1 MYTKKV
7 ELPDNPPQP
16 NLEGEHP
23 EIWKSAIVDGITYV
37 GGKGRVSA
45 DCMVLMPCLYEEDA
59 RDGVL
64 GAYNKILKDPPA
76 FLKCQ
81 AGAAIK
87 DLINSYGIE
96 GSNIYATAIIKWL
109 LPKERRNRPTKEEL
123 NFGFQFFAKEIEKIK
138 PKLVLCLGKAAFDF
152 LSPYTLKADDI
163 LGGVFWSKEYSCY
176 YTLLDPIQV
185 LQNKPFEIEKYKICM
200 KESITLL
207 KETYGISRNAVELNY
222 KVIYNS
228 NELKEVV
235 DYLYNN
241 QFNLISIDCE
251 WGGLNPWKG
260 NLRSMQMAWAPG
272 QACYIRFMDDKG
284 NYTFDVGY
292 EEVGNILRKQLDR
305 PEVKFVGHHF
315 AADGVWMEQVL
326 KIDTYQKCYLDTEFA
341 SQTVNEHRELGLES
355 IAMRYTD
362 LGRYEMDLILW
373 KKSNPQKDTD
383 GYAFIPDEIMFPYA
397 MKDVDCVIRAVPFL
411 VEELKEQNLTAY
423 YFNYFN
429 KFVTDVFIHF
439 TTTGLLIDVDKLQE
453 LRELYGFCKERLEH
467 KFVELMATDAE
478 NIMREFLASTNLP
491 FEDALKLPKEV
502 IAELKGETVERVS
515 ALLKH
520 YDHREHFNFRS
531 GDDMRRWLFD
541 VKQFKPFKSTPQ
553 KDKGRPSTS
562 WDKVLQMPAEQQKLY
577 TPSADKQTLNIYA
590 DQDPLVARLVGL
602 NLVGN
607 IFKMCLKPAELDD
620 EGNVVKE
627 NGLFFFIDSGGYIRC
642 NFSATETSR
651 PRSWK
656 PNILNLSSFVNK
668 RISKDITEI
677 LHIYREK
684 GELPEKLEKYL
695 TVPIPSIRSCIKSP
709 EGCCMVESDYATAE
723 IRALAFISGD
733 INLIRLM
740 TEKDDQFGLVMVE
753 DEAVSV
759 RLKYDEN
766 CGIPVPNQREEFI
779 MHIAKNNEIIRK
791 VEYSELM
798 RDACCNIIH
807 PAHDLH
813 WSLVEFMYEVPRES
827 LDKKMHRDGMG
838 KVGNFSC
845 LPASTRVLTQFGEI
859 PILELNSDLHKLW
872 DGINWVSYDGIIQK
886 GKQEVFEYQ
895 GLRATADHGVWLDD
909 GREVYFGEAITHSL
923 NLSKT
928 MGTDSQPKLA
938 EFYSNRGDYADGQK
952 TAYFISRKLSKM
964 WKKLCEMA
972 VQCRKRIRARLSM
985 SEKKESDY
993 TYFKNSLPQH
1003 GSAVSTVDTC
1013 KFPQLQRKEYQ
1024 SAISHLSKFCKL
1036 GRIYISGGDI
1046 QWERFRPDRQ
1056 RRTLLSRKLKVGNP
1070 TGKLKKHKS
1079 IQGIEFGESE
1089 NIAHILSGNGFEYTH
1104 YTELD
1109 PSRQGPRGY
1118 IQRLES
1124 RKTEIFS
1131 APQKRESG
1139 KKEELISK
1147 LIQLGY
1153 SYTLEP
1159 VYDLVNAGPNR
1170 RYTANGVLVS
1180 NTAYGATPSTLERK
1194 IYADSGV
1201 PPEPGTGDKIFKAL
1215 ENRQGRA
1222 VEFLE
1227 EMQLIPAMYPHITAA
1242 SGKRRHFLGTNDK
1255 TLGFK
1260 ERKNLMSSQGR
1271 EARNFLMQESVGAT
1285 AMRACIWLI
1294 EAYKAL
1300 GMKARVMICLYDAL
1314 VTVCPLEERHLVAQ
1328 LHQLYMAENNEWE
1341 YNERKMYYPIDTEF
1355 VFRWTDKRRSEHEQ
1369 KLLGII

>member
-23 EIWKSAIVDGITYV
+23 DIWKSAIVDGITYV

-76 FLKCQ
+76 YLKCQ

-109 LPKERRNRPTKEEL
+109 LPKDRRNRPTKEEL

-163 LGGVFWSKEYSCY
+163 LGGVFWSKKYSCY

-207 KETYGISRNAVELNY
+207 KETYGISRNAIELNY

-228 NELKEVV
+228 TELEEVV

-284 NYTFDVGY
+284 NYTFDVDY
-292 EEVGNILRKQLDR
+292 EEVGNILRMHLDR

-373 KKSNPQKDTD
+373 KKSNPQKETD

-411 VEELKEQNLTAY
+411 VEELKEQNLSDY

-439 TTTGLLIDVDKLQE
+439 TTTGLLIDVEKLQE
-453 LRELYGFCKERLEH
+453 LRELYGFCKQKLEY
-467 KFVELMATDAE
+467 KFVELMALDAE
-478 NIMREFLASTNLP
+478 NIMREFLASLNLP
-491 FEDALKLPKEV
+491 FDDAIQLPKEV

-515 ALLKH
+515 ALFKH
-520 YDHREHFNFRS
+520 YEHRQHFNFRS

-607 IFKMCLKPAELDD
+607 IFKMCLKPAEVDD
-620 EGNVVKE
+620 EGNIVKE
-627 NGLFFFIDSGGYIRC
+627 NGLFFFIDKDGYIRP
-642 NFSATETSR
+642 NFSSTETGR
-651 PRSWK
+651 PRAWK
-656 PNILNLSSFVNK
+656 PNVLNWPSYVQG
-668 RISKDITEI
+668 RITKDIKEI
-677 LHIYREK
+677 LQECFDRS
-684 GELPEKLEKYL
+684 ELPENLEKYL
-695 TVPIPSIRSCIKSP
+695 HTPIPSIRSCVKAP
-709 EGCCMVESDYATAE
+709 DGYCMVESDYATAE

-733 INLIRLM
+733 VNLIRLM
-740 TEKDDQFGLVMVE
+740 TESDKQFGLVMVE
-753 DEAVSV
+753 DEAVPV
-759 RLKYDEN
+759 RLSYDDN
-766 CGIPVPNQREEFI
+766 CGIPEQNRREDFI
-779 MHIAKNNEIIRK
+779 MHLAKSNKIIRK
-791 VEYSELM
+791 VEESELL
-798 RDACCNIIH
+798 RDSEGNLRH
-807 PAHDLH
+807 PSHDLH

-838 KVGNFSC
+838 KVGNFST
-845 LPASTRVLTQFGEI
+845 S
-859 PILELNSDLHKLW
+859 
-872 DGINWVSYDGIIQK
+872 
-886 GKQEVFEYQ
+886 
-895 GLRATADHGVWLDD
+895 
-909 GREVYFGEAITHSL
+909 
-923 NLSKT
+923 
-928 MGTDSQPKLA
+928 
-938 EFYSNRGDYADGQK
+938 
-952 TAYFISRKLSKM
+952 
-964 WKKLCEMA
+964 
-972 VQCRKRIRARLSM
+972 
-985 SEKKESDY
+985 
-993 TYFKNSLPQH
+993 
-1003 GSAVSTVDTC
+1003 
-1013 KFPQLQRKEYQ
+1013 
-1024 SAISHLSKFCKL
+1024 
-1036 GRIYISGGDI
+1036 
-1046 QWERFRPDRQ
+1046 
-1056 RRTLLSRKLKVGNP
+1056 
-1070 TGKLKKHKS
+1070 
-1079 IQGIEFGESE
+1079 
-1089 NIAHILSGNGFEYTH
+1089 
-1104 YTELD
+1104 
-1109 PSRQGPRGY
+1109 
-1118 IQRLES
+1118 
-1124 RKTEIFS
+1124 
-1131 APQKRESG
+1131 
-1139 KKEELISK
+1139 
-1147 LIQLGY
+1147 
-1153 SYTLEP
+1153 
-1159 VYDLVNAGPNR
+1159 
-1170 RYTANGVLVS
+1170 
-1180 NTAYGATPSTLERK
+1180 YGATPSTLERK

-1201 PPEPGTGDKIFKAL
+1201 MPEPGTGERIFKAL
-1215 ENRQGRA
+1215 ETRQGRA
-1222 VEFLE
+1222 VEYLE
-1227 EMQLIPAMYPHITAA
+1227 EQQMLPSMYPFITAA
-1242 SGKRRHFLGTNDK
+1242 SGRRRHFVGTNDK

-1260 ERKNLMSSQGR
+1260 ERKTLMSSQGR
-1271 EARNFLMQESVGAT
+1271 EARNFPMQESVGAT

-1314 VTVCPLEERHLVAQ
+1314 VTVCPIEERHLVAQ